1 MSGSIK
7 RVSVMIKI
15 GICDD
20 DWKSA
25 EAIQKYLELLG
36 KKYQYKLELEVY
48 ASGEELICGYEEGNR
63 FDLIYLDIEMKGI
76 DGIETARWIREQ
88 HYHMILI
95 YVSSYDTY
103 LKQLFEVEPFRF
115 LQKPVSLEAFEE
127 VFLKAVQ
134 RIEEQKGEYFRFQ
147 SGRNMINLLCREILY
162 IESAG
167 RKVIVHTVNHT
178 YEYYDKLDHVEEQ
191 LSAFRFV
198 RIHKAYLVNMDNIE
212 AFQYER
218 LSLKDG
224 TILNISE
231 KNRPRI
237 RSIFWN
243 YCHGEDVNGG

>member
-1 MSGSIK
+1 MTIGNLRKRFKSIW
-7 RVSVMIKI
+7 SY
-15 GICDD
+15 C
-20 DWKSA
+20 
-25 EAIQKYLELLG
+25 G

-48 ASGEELICGYEEGNR
+48 SSGEELICGYEEGNR

-147 SGRNMINLLCREILY
+147 SEEI
-162 IESAG
+162 
-167 RKVIVHTVNHT
+167 
-178 YEYYDKLDHVEEQ
+178 
-191 LSAFRFV
+191 
-198 RIHKAYLVNMDNIE
+198 
-212 AFQYER
+212 
-218 LSLKDG
+218 
-224 TILNISE
+224 
-231 KNRPRI
+231 
-237 RSIFWN
+237 
-243 YCHGEDVNGG
+243 

>member
-1 MSGSIK
+1 
-7 RVSVMIKI
+7 MIKI

-20 DWKSA
+20 DLKSA
-25 EAIQKYLELLG
+25 GLIQQYLEELG
-36 KKYQYKLELEVY
+36 QKYQYRMEMEIY
-48 ASGEELICGYEEGNR
+48 SSGEELIRDYEEGSG
-63 FDLIYLDIEMKGI
+63 FDLIYLDIEMKQL
-76 DGIETARWIREQ
+76 DGIETARWIRKHQ
-88 HYHMILI
+88 YPMLLI

-115 LQKPVSLEAFEE
+115 LQKPVSAEEFEQ
-127 VFLKAVQ
+127 VFLKAVE
-134 RIEEQKGEYFRFQ
+134 RIEEQNGEYFRFQ
-147 SGRNMINLLCREILY
+147 SGRNMMNLLCRDILY
-162 IESAG
+162 LESAG
-167 RKVIVHTVNHT
+167 RKVIVHTVHRT
-178 YEYYDKLDHVEEQ
+178 YEYYDKLDHVEEK
-191 LSAFRFV
+191 LREMRFV

-243 YCHGEDVNGG
+243 YCHGEETDGR

>member
-1 MSGSIK
+1 MFK
-7 RVSVMIKI
+7 V

-20 DWKSA
+20 DWNSA
-25 EAIQKYLELLG
+25 ELVSQYLEKIS
-36 KKYQYKLELEVY
+36 KKYQYKLDVDVY
-48 ASGEELICGYEEGNR
+48 SSGEELIRGYEEGNR

-76 DGIETARWIREQ
+76 DGIETARWIREHQ
-88 HYHMILI
+88 YHMILI

-115 LQKPVSLEAFEE
+115 VQKPIEMESFEKI
-127 VFLKAVQ
+127 FLKAVE

-162 IESAG
+162 LESCG
-167 RKVIVHTVNHT
+167 RKVIVHTGNHT

-191 LSAFRFV
+191 LKDMRFV
-198 RIHKAYLVNMDNIE
+198 RIHKAYLVNMDNVE

-243 YCHGEDVNGG
+243 YYRGEDTHG